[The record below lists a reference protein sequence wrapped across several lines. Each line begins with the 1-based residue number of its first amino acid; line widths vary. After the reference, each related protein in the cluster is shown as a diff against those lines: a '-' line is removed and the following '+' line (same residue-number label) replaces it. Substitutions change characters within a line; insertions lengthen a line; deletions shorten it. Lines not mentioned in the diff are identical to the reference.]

1 MPHIV
6 FTITEVL
13 DALIAKSRAL
23 SEAIRELSDLAK
35 KPLDPGEGVAARHHK
50 LAKLGKQLAETFEQF
65 DTIMR
70 DVTVG
75 GEHAATPDAPST
87 PDNSQAN

>member
-13 DALIAKSRAL
+13 DALITKERAL
-23 SEAIRELSDLAK
+23 STEILELSDLGK
-35 KPLDPGEGVAARHHK
+35 KPLDPGESVAVRHHK

-65 DTIMR
+65 DAIMR
-70 DVTVG
+70 DVTAG
-75 GEHAATPDAPST
+75 GEHAAPDATT